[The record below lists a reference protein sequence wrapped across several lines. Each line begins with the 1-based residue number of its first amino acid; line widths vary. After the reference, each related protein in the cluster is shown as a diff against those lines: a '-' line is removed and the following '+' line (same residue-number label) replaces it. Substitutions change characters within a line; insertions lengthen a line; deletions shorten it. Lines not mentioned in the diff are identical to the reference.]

1 MESIDS
7 LQLQDDQPLSGDE
20 SEVLEK
26 YFAKKKAA
34 VAKACT
40 DSKFKIALYM
50 GVIFV
55 LINNP
60 FSETLFE
67 MVASP
72 NLRYLAKLVVFMVL
86 AYVVILATK

>member
-7 LQLQDDQPLSGDE
+7 LELQDEQDLSNAE
-20 SEVLEK
+20 NEVLQR
-26 YFAKKKAA
+26 YFKKKKEAIA
-34 VAKACT
+34 RACS
-40 DSKFKIALYM
+40 DSKFKVALYM

-60 FSETLFE
+60 LSEALFE

-72 NLRYLAKLVVFMVL
+72 NLRYLVKLVVFLVL
-86 AYVVILATK
+86 AYVVTLITK